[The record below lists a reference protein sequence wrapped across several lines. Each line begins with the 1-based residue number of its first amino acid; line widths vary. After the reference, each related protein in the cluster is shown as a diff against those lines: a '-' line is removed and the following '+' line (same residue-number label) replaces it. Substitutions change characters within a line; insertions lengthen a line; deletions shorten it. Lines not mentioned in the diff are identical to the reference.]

1 MRKKSIIFA
10 ASFKE
15 DLIYEAHQKFL
26 HYSPY

>member
-15 DLIYEAHQKFL
+15 DLIYEEHQEFL
-26 HYSPY
+26 HYCTY